1 MSKVVSLRLRDEQ
14 VERLQRAARQLGRT
28 LSEAAALLLEEGL
41 RQREFAFIEFRD
53 SAVGRQAYLQGTR
66 LAVWQVAWLA
76 RDFDG
81 DAARVAAAHLEL
93 PVTQVMTALNYA
105 AAYPDEIEAAIEDSS
120 HAPADLRRLVPD
132 LNVTTV
138 ADAPAAR

>member
-14 VERLQRAARQLGRT
+14 VERLQRAARHLGRT
-28 LSEAAALLLEEGL
+28 PSEAAALLLEEGL
-41 RQREFAFIEFRD
+41 RQREFAFVEFRD

-76 RDFDG
+76 RDFGG
-81 DAARVAAAHLEL
+81 DAGRVAAHLEL
-93 PVTQVMTALNYA
+93 PVTQVMAALNYA

-120 HAPADLRRLVPD
+120 RAPTDLRRLVPD

-138 ADAPAAR
+138 ADAPATR